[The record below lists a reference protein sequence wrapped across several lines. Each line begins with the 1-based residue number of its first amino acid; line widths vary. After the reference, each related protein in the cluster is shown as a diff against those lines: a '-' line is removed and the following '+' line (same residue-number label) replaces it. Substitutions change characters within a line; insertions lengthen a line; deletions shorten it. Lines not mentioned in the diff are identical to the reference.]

1 MNFTG
6 IEITKAHR
14 EDFDGIK
21 WVLRTLDKDSY
32 LYKRICFED
41 GYCIGTDGH
50 RLHIYMNT

>member
-32 LYKRICFED
+32 LYKRIYFED
-41 GYCIGTDGH
+41 GYCVGTDGH
-50 RLHIYMNT
+50 RLHI